1 MTLQQFLLTL
11 KARQK
16 TIWIVF
22 FSVVSLVVTLS
33 LVLPK
38 KYTANASVLVDVKS
52 SDPIYGAM
60 MQAQFL
66 PGYMATQVDIITSD
80 RVAQRVVKML
90 GLDKNQD
97 AIAQWKEEGEG
108 KGTIVSFFAEALQK
122 KLDVR
127 PSRESSVIT
136 IAFTGADPAFAS
148 SVANA
153 FARAYMDIN
162 LELKVEPAKEYAS
175 WFGDRAKQLRDSLE
189 TAQSRLS
196 AYQREKGIVATDDR
210 LDVEIA
216 RYAEL
221 SSQLTAIQAQRSDS
235 ASRQRQASGSMGTSP
250 DVINSPLIQSLRAD
264 VARQEAKL
272 KEMGGQLGQNHPQ
285 YQRTE
290 AELNA
295 LKAKLDSEMRQVASS
310 VGTSNI
316 VNVQRESELRASLEA
331 QKKRVLE
338 LRAQR
343 DEVAVL
349 QRDVET
355 AQRAYDLV
363 GQRLSQTS
371 LESQT
376 QQTNIVV
383 LTPAEPPT
391 KHSSPRLLL
400 NTLLSIFLGGFLGVG
415 TAFLQEML
423 NRRIRSQEDL
433 FNALGVPVLATLE
446 HEQKPGVRR
455 FGFAGRRVVSA
466 S

>member
-11 KARQK
+11 KARRK
-16 TIWIVF
+16 TI
-22 FSVVSLVVTLS
+22 LVVFLTIVGLVVGLS

-38 KYTANASVLVDVKS
+38 KYTASASVLVDVKS

-80 RVAQRVVKML
+80 RVAQRVVRML
-90 GLDKNQD
+90 GLDKNKE
-97 AIAQWKEEGEG
+97 AIAQWQEDGEG
-108 KGTIVSFFAEALQK
+108 KGTVVSFFAEALQK

-136 IAFTGADPAFAS
+136 IAFTGADPVFAA

-162 LELKVEPAKEYAS
+162 LELKVEPAKEYAA

-210 LDVEIA
+210 LDVETA

-235 ASRQRQASGSMGTSP
+235 ASRQRQANGNMGTSP

-310 VGTSNI
+310 VGTSNV

-331 QKKRVLE
+331 QKKKVLE

-400 NTLLSIFLGGFLGVG
+400 NTLLAIFLGTFVG
-415 TAFLQEML
+415 IGAAFLQEMM
-423 NRRIRSQEDL
+423 NRRVRSAEDL
-433 FNALGVPVLATLE
+433 ASALGVPVLATIE
-446 HEQKPGVRR
+446 RESTPRNRR
-455 FGFAGRRVVSA
+455 FRFTAGRAATA